1 MKAELM
7 LRLGVN
13 IDHVAT
19 VRQARRGHHPDP
31 VIAAGLAVVGGA
43 SGITVH
49 LREDRRHIQERD
61 VRLVRATTTACLNLE
76 MAAVEEMCRFAL
88 DVRPDEATLVPEK
101 REELTTEGGLD
112 LVTHER
118 AVRDIAARLLDA
130 GILVS
135 LFIDPNPRQVE
146 AAHRIKA
153 QAIELQTG
161 SYSEATTREDRKARL
176 VELAEAALMA
186 HQLGLRVHAG
196 HGLDYQN
203 VQAVA
208 AIPQLEEL
216 NIGHSIVSRS
226 ILVGM
231 EQAVRQMRQAM
242 DQGRGGGSW
251 ERFI

>member
-1 MKAELM
+1 M

-19 VRQARRGHHPDP
+19 VRQARLGQHPDP
-31 VIAAGLAVVGGA
+31 VTAAALAIIGGA

-61 VRLVRATTTACLNLE
+61 VRLVRQTTTGCLNLE
-76 MAAVEEMCRFAL
+76 MAAVDEMARFASE
-88 DVRPDEATLVPEK
+88 VKPDEVTLVPEK
-101 REELTTEGGLD
+101 RQELTTEGGLD
-112 LVTHER
+112 LIAHEK
-118 AVRDIAARLLDA
+118 AVRDITSRLKDA

-135 LFIDPNPRQVE
+135 LFIDPNARQVE

-153 QAIELQTG
+153 HAIELQTG
-161 SYSEATTREDRKARL
+161 TYSESKKRDERKSRL
-176 VELAEAALMA
+176 VELAEAALLA
-186 HQLGLRVHAG
+186 HQLGLKVHAG

-203 VQAVA
+203 VQPVA
-208 AIPQLEEL
+208 AIPQIEEL
-216 NIGHSIVSRS
+216 NIGHSIVSRA

-231 EQAVRQMRQAM
+231 EQAVRQMCQAM
-242 DQGRGGGSW
+242 DQGRCGGNW

>member
-1 MKAELM
+1 MKAEPM

-31 VIAAGLAVVGGA
+31 VVAAALAVVGGA

-61 VRLVRATTTACLNLE
+61 VRLVRETTTACLNLE
-76 MAAVEEMCRFAL
+76 MAAVEEMARFAL
-88 DVRPDEATLVPEK
+88 AVRPDEATLVPEK

-112 LVTHER
+112 LVTHEK
-118 AVRDIAARLLDA
+118 AVREVANQLRDA

-135 LFIDPNPRQVE
+135 LFIDPDPRQVE

-161 SYSEATTREDRKARL
+161 SYSEARTREERKSRL
-176 VELAEAALMA
+176 VELAEAALLA
-186 HQLGLRVHAG
+186 HQLGLKVHAG

-203 VQAVA
+203 VQPVA

-242 DQGRGGGSW
+242 DQGRYGGSW

>member
-1 MKAELM
+1 LKAELM

-135 LFIDPNPRQVE
+135 LFIDPNPRP
-146 AAHRIKA
+146 AGAPIGPAGPCRPWPR
-153 QAIELQTG
+153 L
-161 SYSEATTREDRKARL
+161 SECA
-176 VELAEAALMA
+176 
-186 HQLGLRVHAG
+186 
-196 HGLDYQN
+196 
-203 VQAVA
+203 
-208 AIPQLEEL
+208 
-216 NIGHSIVSRS
+216 
-226 ILVGM
+226 
-231 EQAVRQMRQAM
+231 
-242 DQGRGGGSW
+242 GGG
-251 ERFI
+251 RHPAA

>member
-1 MKAELM
+1 
-7 LRLGVN
+7 
-13 IDHVAT
+13 
-19 VRQARRGHHPDP
+19 
-31 VIAAGLAVVGGA
+31 
-43 SGITVH
+43 
-49 LREDRRHIQERD
+49 
-61 VRLVRATTTACLNLE
+61 
-76 MAAVEEMCRFAL
+76 
-88 DVRPDEATLVPEK
+88 
-101 REELTTEGGLD
+101 
-112 LVTHER
+112 
-118 AVRDIAARLLDA
+118 
-130 GILVS
+130 
-135 LFIDPNPRQVE
+135 
-146 AAHRIKA
+146 
-153 QAIELQTG
+153 
-161 SYSEATTREDRKARL
+161 
-176 VELAEAALMA
+176 VELAEAALLA